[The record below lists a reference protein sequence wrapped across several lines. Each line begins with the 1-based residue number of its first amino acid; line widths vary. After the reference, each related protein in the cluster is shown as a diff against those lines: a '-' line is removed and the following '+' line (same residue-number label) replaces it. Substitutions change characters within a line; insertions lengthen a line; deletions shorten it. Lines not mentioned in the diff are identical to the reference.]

1 MKDPNID
8 FVNCST
14 HAVQRLF
21 DELPN
26 GVPAIDLSP
35 LDPLIL
41 PRVNV
46 SNWSHFKTN

>member
-1 MKDPNID
+1 MKDANND

-26 GVPAIDLSP
+26 GVPSIDLAP
-35 LDPLIL
+35 LDPLFL
-41 PRVNV
+41 PRVKV
-46 SNWSHFKTN
+46 SDRPE